1 MAHSNDSNS
10 GQSHLGQSH
19 LPHSKKLS
27 AGVTRTDRLLMD
39 GRTIRY
45 YDTQGQARNSED
57 LRPVESQ
64 PAIGEMRLDVLTNEW
79 VVMAAHRQTRVFLP
93 PKELNPLAPSRPD
106 SLTEIPESDY
116 EVVVFDNRSPA
127 LRAPSQQMEIP
138 DELNF
143 ETPPIPAAGKCE
155 VVCYTPNY
163 DASFKDLS
171 TRQIRTVLEAWRDR
185 VAELSTLDHIQH
197 IAPFENRGE
206 EVGVT
211 LSHPH
216 GQIYA
221 YPYLPPRTARMLEVA
236 QAHKNATGR
245 VLMDDILARELRDEK
260 RIVAA
265 NEEWV
270 AYVPYASRYPFEIH
284 VAPRR
289 PVPDLAA
296 LDDPASDAFAP
307 LAKEVLQRLDGVFDM
322 KMAYIAAWHQA
333 PVRTGRD
340 VLRLHW
346 QINSVRRAPGKLK
359 YLAGSESAFGSF
371 MMDLWPE
378 QSAQQLREVLI
389 NGSN

>member
-1 MAHSNDSNS
+1 MATAESAKNPETKR
-10 GQSHLGQSH
+10 LG
-19 LPHSKKLS
+19 
-27 AGVTRTDRLLMD
+27 AGVVRTDRTLMD

-45 YDTQGQARNSED
+45 YDTAGQVRNAED
-57 LRPVESQ
+57 QRPVETQ

-79 VVMAAHRQTRVFLP
+79 VVMAAHRQGRVFLP
-93 PKELNPLAPSRPD
+93 PKELNPLAPSRPGF
-106 SLTEIPESDY
+106 LTEIPESDY
-116 EVVVFDNRSPA
+116 EVVVFDNRSPS
-127 LRAPSQQMEIP
+127 LRAPEGSISLP
-138 DELNF
+138 NELHF

-155 VVCYTPNY
+155 VVCYTANY

-171 TRQIRTVLEAWRDR
+171 THQIRTVMEAWRDR
-185 VAELSTLDHIQH
+185 VSELSTLDYIQH

-221 YPYLPPRTARMLEVA
+221 YPYLPPRTTTMLRVA
-236 QAHKNATGR
+236 QAHKERTGR
-245 VLMDDILARELRDEK
+245 VLMDDIIAREIKDQV
-260 RIVAA
+260 RIVAQ
-265 NEEWV
+265 NEEWI

-284 VAPRR
+284 LAPKR

-296 LDDPASDAFAP
+296 LDERASDLFAP
-307 LAKEVLQRLDGVFDM
+307 IAKEILLRLDGVFNM

-333 PVRTGRD
+333 PVRVGRD
-340 VLRLHW
+340 LLRLHW
-346 QINSVRRAPGKLK
+346 QITSVRRAPGKLK

-378 QSAQQLREVLI
+378 QSAQQLRDVRI
-389 NGSN
+389 